1 MIRSAPILAFALSAC
16 TGAITLPKPVTPVT
30 PTGPDYVGGDGLH
43 AKCVSPDAVAGGDRL
58 ARLST
63 TQYLNIVQDVLGVT
77 ATDATSFP
85 VDPSSGGFN
94 NNRNVLMPT
103 DVLVLDWNRSAEDI
117 ATAIATTPATIQAV
131 APCSAGQTQQ
141 CFNTF
146 VHTVGAKLYRRPLS
160 SAQETALQGAWTAA
174 GPLYTSG
181 TQYEKAVRMAVE
193 AMLQS
198 PSFLYRAELS
208 DALDSEGGIPLDGYE
223 VAERLS
229 FALWNSSPDD
239 QLTAAAANGSLGTAD
254 GVHTQAAR
262 MLLDQKARTMMR
274 DFYYQ
279 WLLLSAESNLSR
291 AASLYPNFNSAMGA
305 DLQEE
310 TQRFLEDLTFD
321 SGGTFQDIWTA
332 NHTFIDGPLASLY
345 GISGITGTTFQRVDL
360 DPTHRAGLLTQPGFL
375 ATQAYADIDS
385 PIHRG
390 AYILKR
396 LMCAQFSPPG
406 GINVVLPPVS
416 ATLKTTRE
424 RVAEHTSAPSCQMCH
439 GVINPIGYSFEHYDA
454 VGQYRDVD
462 NGEMVDSSGAMP
474 TKVAVDALTFDVT
487 RATSLGSTPVADAI
501 GLSQQMAQ
509 HESAQKCFT
518 AMWLRYLYSRLDF
531 AEDACEIDAE
541 QAKIAAGGYS
551 LTDVIADLTA
561 ARAFRVRAEVTQ

>member
-1 MIRSAPILAFALSAC
+1 MIRTLLLSALALTAC
-16 TGAITLPKPVTPVT
+16 TGSITLPKPVTPVS
-30 PTGPDYVGGDGLH
+30 PVDPDYVGGDGLH
-43 AKCVSPDAVAGGDRL
+43 AKCTSPDAVAGGDRL
-58 ARLST
+58 TRIST
-63 TQYLNIVQDVLGVT
+63 LQYQNLVHDVLGIT
-77 ATDATSFP
+77 AMDAASFP
-85 VDPSSGGFN
+85 VDPSSGGFD

-117 ATAIATTPATIQAV
+117 ATAIATTPSTLQSV
-131 APCSAGQTQQ
+131 APCSGGQTQQ

-146 VHTVGAKLYRRPLS
+146 VHTTGAKLYRRPLS
-160 SAQETALQGAWTAA
+160 SSQESSLQTAWTQA

-181 TQYEKAVRMAVE
+181 TQYEKAVRMALE

-198 PSFLYRAELS
+198 PAFLYRAELS
-208 DALDSEGGIPLDGYE
+208 DAVDSEGGIPLDGYE

-229 FALWNSSPDD
+229 FALWNSGPDA
-239 QLTAAAANGSLGTAD
+239 QLTAAAGNGQLQTAD
-254 GVHTQAAR
+254 GVNSQAKR
-262 MLLDQKARTMMR
+262 MLVDPKARAMMR
-274 DFYYQ
+274 DFYDQ

-291 AASLYPNFNSAMGA
+291 SATLYPNFNSAMGA
-305 DLQEE
+305 DMQEE

-321 SGGTFQDIWTA
+321 SAGTFQDIWTS
-332 NHTFIDGPLASLY
+332 NTTFIDGPLAKLY
-345 GISGITGTTFQRVDL
+345 GINGVTGSSYQKVQLDTTQ
-360 DPTHRAGLLTQPGFL
+360 RAGLLTHTGFL
-375 ATQAYADIDS
+375 ATQSYADIDS

-390 AYILKR
+390 AYVLKR

-424 RVAEHTSAPSCQMCH
+424 RVDEHTANAGCQMCH
-439 GVINPIGYSFEHYDA
+439 GVINPVGYSFEHYDA
-454 VGQYRDVD
+454 VGEWRVQD
-462 NGEMVDSSGAMP
+462 NGENVDSSGALP
-474 TKVAVDALTFDVT
+474 SKTAVDALTFQVT
-487 RATSLGSTPVADAI
+487 KANDLGKTPVADAI
-501 GLSQQMAQ
+501 GLSQQLAQ

-531 AEDACEIDAE
+531 AEDACEIDAV

-551 LTDVIADLTA
+551 LTDVIADLTS